1 MFDDVDQNYYD
12 FDDDLDELYQ
22 LALFLVRTNPM
33 SVLNEVSFKLY
44 TIINF

>member
-1 MFDDVDQNYYD
+1 MFDAEDQNCYD

-33 SVLNEVSFKLY
+33 SILNDVC
-44 TIINF
+44 